1 MFYQL
6 LLKYIAGVPDLR
18 AYQNARRKCKKKKT
32 EGVELDD
39 FIGLLRWAKVHALPS
54 KPDDMTPFK
63 TYAVPMDWTQYIG
76 VEAVALTSHVQVG
89 WIKCLVDNPGV
100 FVLHVD
106 GKHKLHH
113 GKGVLVTVG
122 THVLKMS
129 EKTGRKQGIT
139 HSFRPLVYMFC
150 KQHESADSIV
160 FLLNA
165 LNWCIL
171 KHAQTYCSILH
182 SAISNILTNIST
194 Y

>member
-1 MFYQL
+1 M
-6 LLKYIAGVPDLR
+6 PDLR
-18 AYQNARRKCKKKKT
+18 VYQNERRKSKKKKT
-32 EGVELDD
+32 EGVHLENFLD
-39 FIGLLRWAKVHALPS
+39 LLRWAKEHALPS
-54 KPDDMTPFK
+54 KPDDMTPFE

-76 VEAVALTSHVQVG
+76 VEAVALTCHVQVG

-113 GKGVLVTVG
+113 GKWILVTVG

-129 EKTGRKQGIT
+129 LGNARTKGGKGGIT
-139 HSFRPLVYMFC
+139 HSFRPLVYLFC

-171 KHAQTYCSILH
+171 KHS
-182 SAISNILTNIST
+182 
-194 Y
+194 